1 MQKRLAMIGLLGLAL
16 GVVAAQAQ
24 EAPMAGMTMG
34 RPASQA
40 ASMTDMMG
48 APGLVPFDIM
58 TGQAGQWMIGYQF
71 MYEEMNGL
79 LEGRDSVSEAS
90 VLTQYKT
97 SPTDMTNRMHM
108 VMAMYAPTDKLT
120 LMLMLPYTNMSMG
133 ELHRD
138 GTRSTERSEGIGD
151 LEFRGLYCL
160 YGTKDLRHRFLVN
173 LGIGFPT
180 GSINERDAEGM
191 RLEYP
196 MQLGSGTY
204 SILPGVT
211 YLGQALPWGWAVDLS
226 AALPLG
232 RNYIGYRL
240 GNRYQA
246 SATISREFANGVS
259 LSGGLRGEL
268 WDNIHGSDPSLDPT
282 DEPTKDPNAQGGK
295 RLGALLGIA
304 FHPLKGPLK
313 GQHLHLLGELPLVQS
328 LDGPQLKRSWLI
340 RIGWQL
346 EF

>member
-1 MQKRLAMIGLLGLAL
+1 
-16 GVVAAQAQ
+16 
-24 EAPMAGMTMG
+24 
-34 RPASQA
+34 
-40 ASMTDMMG
+40 
-48 APGLVPFDIM
+48 
-58 TGQAGQWMIGYQF
+58 
-71 MYEEMNGL
+71 
-79 LEGRDSVSEAS
+79 
-90 VLTQYKT
+90 
-97 SPTDMTNRMHM
+97 
-108 VMAMYAPTDKLT
+108 
-120 LMLMLPYTNMSMG
+120 
-133 ELHRD
+133 
-138 GTRSTERSEGIGD
+138 
-151 LEFRGLYCL
+151 
-160 YGTKDLRHRFLVN
+160 
-173 LGIGFPT
+173 
-180 GSINERDAEGM
+180 
-191 RLEYP
+191 
-196 MQLGSGTY
+196 
-204 SILPGVT
+204 
-211 YLGQALPWGWAVDLS
+211 
-226 AALPLG
+226 LG

-268 WDNIHGSDPSLDPT
+268 WDNIHGSDPSLDPA